1 MLYEISMAFSL
12 VLLAHLIG
20 DYLLQTQWMADN
32 KTTRWPPAILHG
44 ITYTLPFIIITH
56 SIPALLVI
64 CLTHIVIDRF
74 RLVKYIM
81 WFKNQFVPKKDRYDW
96 DSEINNKVTGY
107 PKRVPDFMAVWLMII
122 ADNII
127 HLIIGVA
134 AVVYL

>member
-32 KTTRWPPAILHG
+32 KTTRWSPAIWHG
-44 ITYTLPFIIITH
+44 LAYTLPFIIITH

-64 CLTHIVIDRF
+64 CVTHILIDRF
-74 RLVKYIM
+74 RLAKYVS
-81 WFKNQFVPKKDRYDW
+81 WFKNQFVPKKDRYGW
-96 DSEINNKVTGY
+96 GHETNNKVTGY
-107 PKRVPDFMAVWLMII
+107 PKRVPDFMAIWLMII
-122 ADNII
+122 ADNTL
-127 HLIIGVA
+127 HLIIGVL